1 MVAPVR
7 MQGFQGEGLACIRGE
22 RLVFEGLDFAVG
34 PGGAL
39 LLTGYNGSGKSSLLR
54 LMAGLLRPAAGR
66 LVADG
71 RPVSDDPDAHRARL
85 HYVGHADPVKPVLT
99 VHESVHFFASLHSRT
114 GADDDAVLD
123 AIGHF
128 GMSGLAE
135 VPGRFLSAGQRR
147 RTNLARLLAA
157 PAQLWLLDEP
167 TVGLDERAV
176 NALDAA
182 TTEHRARGGM
192 VVAATHAAFRLA
204 DAARLDMGAHATAW
218 VEAGA

>member
-66 LVADG
+66 LMADG
-71 RPVSDDPDAHRARL
+71 LPVADDPDAHRTRL
-85 HYVGHADPVKPVLT
+85 HYVGHGDPIKPVLT
-99 VHESVHFFASLHSRT
+99 VRESVHFFASLHSRD
-114 GADDDAVLD
+114 GADGDAVRD

-128 GMSGLAE
+128 GLASLADI
-135 VPGRFLSAGQRR
+135 PGRFLSAGQRR

-167 TVGLDERAV
+167 TVGLDERALT
-176 NALDAA
+176 ALDAA
-182 TTEHRARGGM
+182 VTEHRAQGGM
-192 VVAATHAAFRLA
+192 VIAATHAAFSLA
-204 DAARLDMGAHATAW
+204 GAARLDLGALAAKTA
-218 VEAGA
+218 EASP